1 MSNEVEI
8 VVSARDR
15 TGPAM
20 ASARARARTFGADTK
35 ATLGKAGQD
44 AGRAM
49 GEGIVRG
56 VDGRLRDA
64 RGRFTRGGQDLGGGI
79 VDGIKGGT
87 DRGSRIVGGFTSSV
101 LSSFGKL
108 GPGMG
113 AAVTAGMYA
122 AAASAGTIAGGIT
135 LAVGGAITGIGVV
148 SAAQSVKVR
157 REWSDVGRDLQANL
171 ADAAQPMERSALRA
185 ATVTRNTFSRLK
197 PYLSNFFA
205 DSAPAVDRFVKSIGN
220 GVASLGPALVPLR
233 RGYTAVLDAISNRS
247 PQIFGNLEQSL
258 ENIGE
263 IAEEHADDIA
273 GAFEA
278 ATSAVEGTT
287 VALGWLADQWSEF
300 TSDIAAADQA
310 GKDFGGGF
318 RETLY
323 EWARALGIDT
333 EQMRETE
340 ASWKAVDAAAANNG
354 GVKDASSAAGELGG
368 AAGDAA
374 AGLRD
379 LKAEMEALN
388 GPALDAA
395 EAQIRYEEAVDRAAE
410 AARKNGRTLDVNTE
424 KGRANKEAL
433 IGIARAAQ
441 EHIAAMQAE
450 DASATAIT
458 LKYGEYRA
466 QLVKAGQQA
475 GLTKAQAQRLA
486 EAWLAT
492 PESVETHAKGDIT
505 DLQAKI
511 AAAKR
516 RLKDPGLTQP
526 ERAHIRAEISD
537 LQRKV
542 AAAKAALSSIKSKSV
557 SVFINQIYRSSGIGV
572 GTVLAPGRAHGGVI
586 GGLGGVRKFAAGGVS
601 GSGSSL
607 AMVGEQG
614 PELVRLPVGSTVTPA
629 GQTRAMLAGGGAGG
643 GGFGSISMA
652 FRAATGG
659 SDAGGLAGSMRD
671 LTKTLRE
678 VISLRDGMS
687 RFTDSMFGQSRALIA
702 YEAAWDAVKKSLKDN
717 GKTLNITTTK
727 GRENREA
734 LLSLAEAAHNVAF
747 AMRDMGK
754 PTSQIVA
761 KMKEQRAEF
770 IKAAKTFGLTT
781 AQARKVA
788 DAYGLVPSKVKSV
801 LTKEKADLAY
811 NKKAEAYN
819 AALEKQG
826 RASGGIAGGWTMVG
840 ERGRELV
847 RLPYGS
853 QVTSA
858 NQTAAM
864 MAAGGGPIHAVLE
877 VRGGESEF
885 GRFMA
890 RWIRQFVHAKG
901 GNVQVAFGSGRA

>member
-8 VVSARDR
+8 VISAKDR
-15 TGPAM
+15 SGPGL
-20 ASARARARTFGADTK
+20 ASARARQRAFAADTK
-35 ATLGKAGQD
+35 TTLGRAGQD

-49 GEGIVRG
+49 GDGIVRG
-56 VDGRLRDA
+56 VDGRLRDS
-64 RGRFTRGGQDLGGGI
+64 RGRFTRGGQDLGDDI
-79 VDGIKGGT
+79 ADGIKGGT
-87 DRGSRIVGGFTSSV
+87 DRGSRIVGGFVTSA
-101 LSSFGKL
+101 LSSFDKL

-113 AAVTAGMYA
+113 AAITAGVYG
-122 AAASAGTIAGGIT
+122 AAASAGAAAGGVA
-135 LAVGGAITGIGVV
+135 LAVGGALTGIGVV
-148 SAAQSVKVR
+148 SAAQSVRVR
-157 REWSDVGRDLQANL
+157 REWSDTGRELKAGL
-171 ADAAQPMERSALRA
+171 ADAAQPMERSAMRA

-197 PYLSNFFA
+197 PYLTNFFA

-233 RGYTAVLDAISNRS
+233 RGYTAVLDAISARS
-247 PQIFGNLEQSL
+247 PAIFGSLERSL
-258 ENIGE
+258 ENIGD
-263 IAEEHADDIA
+263 IAERNADDIA
-273 GAFEA
+273 AAFEFA
-278 ATSAVEGTT
+278 AGAVEKTT
-287 VALGWLADQWSEF
+287 EAVGFLADQWDEF
-300 TSDIAAADQA
+300 TGDLAAADQA
-310 GKDFGGGF
+310 GQDFGSGF

-323 EWARALGIDT
+323 EWARAMGINT
-333 EQMRETE
+333 EQMQEVER
-340 ASWKAVDAAAANNG
+340 SWAAADAAAADNG
-354 GVKDASSAAGELGG
+354 GVKDATTATSSLGG

-379 LKAEMEALN
+379 LKAELEELN

-395 EAQIRYEEAVDRAAE
+395 EAQIRYEDAVDRAAE

-424 KGRANKEAL
+424 KGRANKAAL
-433 IGIARAAQ
+433 IDIARAAQ

-450 DASATAIT
+450 NASATEIT
-458 LKYGEYRA
+458 LKYGEYRS
-466 QLVKAGQQA
+466 QLVKAGRAA
-475 GLTKAQAQRLA
+475 GLTKAQAERLA
-486 EAWLAT
+486 EAWMKT

-505 DLQAKI
+505 DLEAKI

-516 RLKDPGLTQP
+516 KLKDPKLTRP
-526 ERAHIRAEISD
+526 ERARIRGEISD
-537 LQRKV
+537 LLAKV
-542 AAAKAALSSIKSKSV
+542 RAAKAALSSIKSKSV
-557 SVFINQIYRSSGIGV
+557 SVFINQIYRQSGVGV

-586 GGLGGVRKFAAGGVS
+586 GGLGGVKRFAQGGVA

-614 PELVRLPVGSTVTPA
+614 PELVRLPVGSSVTGA
-629 GQTRAMLAGGGAGG
+629 GQTRAMLGNG

-819 AALEKQG
+819 ASLNGK
-826 RASGGIAGGWTMVG
+826 ASGGIAGGWTMVG
-840 ERGRELV
+840 EHGRELV
-847 RLPYGS
+847 RLPFGS

-864 MAAGGGPIHAVLE
+864 MATGGGAVGVVLE
-877 VRGGESEF
+877 VRGGDAEF
-885 GRFMA
+885 SRFMA
-890 RWIRQFVHAKG
+890 QWIRKFVHAKG
-901 GNVQVAFGSGRA
+901 GNVQVAFGSGRG